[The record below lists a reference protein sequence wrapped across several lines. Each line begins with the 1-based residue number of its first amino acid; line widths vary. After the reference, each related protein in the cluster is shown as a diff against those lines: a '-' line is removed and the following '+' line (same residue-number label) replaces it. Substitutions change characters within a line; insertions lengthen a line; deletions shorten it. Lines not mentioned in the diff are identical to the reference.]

1 MTGLLN
7 GIEARAR
14 QAARSAAFA
23 TIGVIFA
30 MIGLGFL
37 TAGLWILIAAYEGAL
52 IAFVAIGALYLILG
66 LCFLA
71 LGRQPGGT
79 PPLRI
84 VRLPRNRLRKKIF
97 SCRSPKVSPPACRP
111 AAPRAIRAHE
121 KAGAAASPA
130 RRRAQCGSASRRGV
144 SASRIICSVKG
155 RTSIPQ
161 PCWSTT
167 LSSSSPIV
175 RMIRAPL
182 SARL

>member
-79 PPLRI
+79 PPAADRP
-84 VRLPRNRLRKKIF
+84 VAAE
-97 SCRSPKVSPPACRP
+97 PPAQKDIFVQIAEGFATGMQAGR
-111 AAPRAIRAHE
+111 AARDPR
-121 KAGAAASPA
+121 
-130 RRRAQCGSASRRGV
+130 
-144 SASRIICSVKG
+144 
-155 RTSIPQ
+155 T
-161 PCWSTT
+161 
-167 LSSSSPIV
+167 
-175 RMIRAPL
+175 
-182 SARL
+182 